1 MTVQRVTGFVVLGA
15 LFTCF
20 LCGGTGIERLALRGS
35 INPATK
41 EFILRAIGQ
50 AEKDQAALLL
60 IELDTPGGLGESM
73 HEIVMAEL
81 GSSVPIVVFVAP
93 AGARAG
99 SAGVFITMAA
109 HIAAMA
115 PGTNIG
121 AAHPVSLFGGGEAKD
136 ATEAEKATNDAAAF
150 ARSIAEERGRNAS
163 WAQDAVRESSAL
175 SASDALTRGVIDLVA
190 ADSNELLARL
200 EGRTLLDG
208 RVLHTAGLPTTE
220 IRPNLR
226 ECLLGRLAD
235 PNLMYVLFILGL
247 VGLVFEF
254 FHPGMI
260 LGLVVGVVC
269 LVLALFGLQILPTN
283 ATGVVLVL
291 FGTGLL
297 VADVFTPTHGVLTAG
312 GIAGLFLGLLTLFDI
327 PDPAVGLSWSTIV
340 LTVGTVAALFLFV
353 LAKGLLAQRGPPV
366 TGASS
371 LVGAVGTAR
380 TDLEPQGTVFV
391 QGEYWSARSLEGQ
404 IPAGHS
410 VIVEGLD
417 GRCLL
422 VRSRLPFPG

>member
-1 MTVQRVTGFVVLGA
+1 MTVQRVTGLVVLGA
-15 LFTCF
+15 LVACC
-20 LCGGTGIERLALRGS
+20 LCGGTGIERLTLRGS

-41 EFILRAIGQ
+41 EFIVRAIGQ

-73 HEIVMAEL
+73 REIVMAEL
-81 GSSVPIVVFVAP
+81 GSRVPIVVFVAP

-121 AAHPVSLFGGGEAKD
+121 AAHPVSLFGGGEAGD
-136 ATEAEKATNDAAAF
+136 TTEVDKATNDAAAF

-163 WAQDAVRESSAL
+163 WAEDAVRESSAL

-190 ADSNELLARL
+190 ADSDELLARL

-208 RVLHTAGLPTTE
+208 RVLHTTGLPTTE

-226 ECLLGRLAD
+226 ERLLGRLAD
-235 PNLMYVLFILGL
+235 PNLVYVLFILGL

-283 ATGVVLVL
+283 VTGVVLVL

-297 VADVFTPTHGVLTAG
+297 VADVFTPTHGVLTSG
-312 GIAGLFLGLLTLFDI
+312 GIAGLLLGSLTLFDI

-340 LTVGTVAALFLFV
+340 VTVGTVAALFLFV
-353 LAKGLLAQRGPPV
+353 LAKGLLAQRRPPV

-380 TDLEPQGTVFV
+380 TDLEPEGTVFV

-404 IPAGHS
+404 IPAGRS
-410 VIVEGLD
+410 VIVEGRD
-417 GRCLL
+417 RRCLL
-422 VRSRLPFPG
+422 VRSRLPLAR